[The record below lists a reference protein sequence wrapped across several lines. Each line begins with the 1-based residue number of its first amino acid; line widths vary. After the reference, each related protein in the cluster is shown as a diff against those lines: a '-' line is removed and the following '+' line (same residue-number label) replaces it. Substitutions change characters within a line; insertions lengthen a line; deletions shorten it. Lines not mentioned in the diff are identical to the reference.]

1 MWLSGH
7 RKAINMIPYI
17 LRVTLPAANQTE
29 MGRAL
34 YTTLA
39 EQQTEMTQCGKVDP
53 TYLTNYF
60 STQVGIS
67 IVQTTRT
74 KNFLMRKSL
83 WSQFLTEDAQ
93 GLR

>member
-1 MWLSGH
+1 
-7 RKAINMIPYI
+7 MIPYI